1 MLHLL
6 PEKLPNIILGSASSR
21 RKELL
26 KKMGLKFKIHALNVD
41 ESYPDSIP
49 SQNVAEHIAKIKME
63 HLSSLY
69 DANDLLITA
78 DTVVRYK
85 NEILGKPTSKENSID
100 ILEKLSGEKH
110 IVTSACVLNF
120 HNKTICFSEDTEV
133 HFEEINKDIINHY
146 VSNYNPFDKAGSYG
160 IQDWIGFIGVKKIIG
175 SYNNVVGLPTSSLY
189 KNLLEIL

>member
-6 PEKLPNIILGSASSR
+6 PKQLPNIILGSASSR

-26 KKMGLKFKIHALNVD
+26 KKMGLEFKIHSLNVD
-41 ESYPDSIP
+41 EGYPDSMP
-49 SQNVAEHIAKIKME
+49 SQNVAKYIAKIKME

-69 DANDLLITA
+69 DTNDLLITA

-85 NEILGKPTSKENSID
+85 NEILKKPISKENSID
-100 ILEKLSGEKH
+100 ILKKLSGEKH

-120 HNKTICFSEDTEV
+120 QNKSICFSEDTEV
-133 HFEEINKDIINHY
+133 HFEKINKDIINHY

-160 IQDWIGFIGVKKIIG
+160 IQDWIGFIGVKKIKG